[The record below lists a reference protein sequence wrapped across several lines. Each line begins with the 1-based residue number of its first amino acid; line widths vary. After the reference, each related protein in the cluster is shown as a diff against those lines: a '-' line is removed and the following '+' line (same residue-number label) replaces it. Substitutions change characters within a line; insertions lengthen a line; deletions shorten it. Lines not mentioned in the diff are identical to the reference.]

1 VGRRGPLPLSPSSTG
16 GRDPPCACFVG
27 DLPFFEPRRFGLS
40 VSETYHRASLPTKT
54 RYFPRLLWRHICR
67 QNQLGEADAI
77 VYVTSGPKDA
87 GEYVMDTN
95 TLLIILVVIFLFG
108 GFGFYGRG
116 RWF

>member
-1 VGRRGPLPLSPSSTG
+1 VICL
-16 GRDPPCACFVG
+16 RDVA
-27 DLPFFEPRRFGLS
+27 
-40 VSETYHRASLPTKT
+40 SE
-54 RYFPRLLWRHICR
+54 
-67 QNQLGEADAI
+67 
-77 VYVTSGPKDA
+77 DA